1 MNVVLAGAGAIGR
14 KHAAAIARIDG
25 VELVSVVG
33 RLEPDTKEF
42 AAEFDIRHWTLDLG
56 ESLDL
61 PGVDA
66 VILATPTGMHAAQSI
81 AAFEMGK
88 HTLIEI
94 PMADNLADSEAIV
107 GAQERTGVVG
117 MVAHTRRFN
126 PSHQWVRARIESGEY
141 AIQHFVVQTFFFRRE
156 NTNALGKPR
165 SWTDHL
171 LWHHACHTVD
181 LFQYQTGEVVDRVS
195 ALQGPRHPE
204 MGIAMDMTIG
214 DQCERLDQ
222 LVAVAIASGAI
233 GAAVAAE
240 GLKIKLLWG
249 SERRQAGQAMPAV
262 DLLAMGK
269 ALMLNPKILL
279 VDEPTAGLSPKFRRE
294 IFKVV
299 QDINGA
305 GVPILMV
312 EQNAKQAL
320 SIANRGYVL
329 VDGRNRLEDSGPGL
343 LANREVAEMFL
354 GGGTNGNSTG
364 SGAGGSNGP

>member
-61 PGVDA
+61 RGVDA

-81 AAFEMGK
+81 AAFEVGK

-107 GAQERTGVVG
+107 AAQERTGLVG

-181 LFQYQTGEVVDRVS
+181 LFQYQTGEIADRVW
-195 ALQGPRHPE
+195 AQRGPIHPE
-204 MGIAMDMTIG
+204 LGIAMDMTIG
-214 DQCERLDQ
+214 LGTP
-222 LVAVAIASGAI
+222 SGAI
-233 GAAVAAE
+233 CTLALSFNNEGPFGSWFRYIGDTGTYVARYDDLDTGDGEAIDVSE
-240 GLKIKLLWG
+240 GHISMDGIELQDREFFSAIDEG
-249 SERRQAGQAMPAV
+249 REPNASVAQA
-262 DLLAMGK
+262 LTAMGT
-269 ALMLNPKILL
+269 L
-279 VDEPTAGLSPKFRRE
+279 D
-294 IFKVV
+294 
-299 QDINGA
+299 
-305 GVPILMV
+305 
-312 EQNAKQAL
+312 
-320 SIANRGYVL
+320 
-329 VDGRNRLEDSGPGL
+329 RLEQT
-343 LANREVAEMFL
+343 L
-354 GGGTNGNSTG
+354 GER
-364 SGAGGSNGP
+364 

>member
-94 PMADNLADSEAIV
+94 PMADNLGDSEAIV
-107 GAQERTGVVG
+107 AAQERTGVVG

-181 LFQYQTGEVVDRVS
+181 LFQYQTGEIADRVW
-195 ALQGPRHPE
+195 AQQGPIHPE
-204 MGIAMDMTIG
+204 LGIAMDMTIG
-214 DQCERLDQ
+214 LGTP
-222 LVAVAIASGAI
+222 SGAI
-233 GAAVAAE
+233 CTLALSFNNEGPLGSWFRYIGDNGTYVARYDDLDTGDGEAIDVSE
-240 GLKIKLLWG
+240 GHISMDGIELQDREFFSAIDEG
-249 SERRQAGQAMPAV
+249 REPNASVAQALTSMRTLDRLEQT
-262 DLLAMGK
+262 
-269 ALMLNPKILL
+269 L
-279 VDEPTAGLSPKFRRE
+279 VDR
-294 IFKVV
+294 
-299 QDINGA
+299 
-305 GVPILMV
+305 
-312 EQNAKQAL
+312 
-320 SIANRGYVL
+320 
-329 VDGRNRLEDSGPGL
+329 
-343 LANREVAEMFL
+343 
-354 GGGTNGNSTG
+354 
-364 SGAGGSNGP
+364 

>member
-1 MNVVLAGAGAIGR
+1 VKVVLAGAGAIGR

-56 ESLDL
+56 ESLDR

-81 AAFEMGK
+81 AAFEAGK

-107 GAQERTGVVG
+107 TAQEPTGLVG

-181 LFQYQTGEVVDRVS
+181 LFQYQTGEIADRVW
-195 ALQGPRHPE
+195 AQQGPIHPE
-204 MGIAMDMTIG
+204 LGIAMDMTIG
-214 DQCERLDQ
+214 LGTP
-222 LVAVAIASGAI
+222 SGAMCTLALSFNNEGPFGSWFRYI
-233 GAAVAAE
+233 GDTGTYVARYDDLETGNGEAIDVSE
-240 GLKIKLLWG
+240 GHVSMDGIELQDREFFDAI
-249 SERRQAGQAMPAV
+249 
-262 DLLAMGK
+262 
-269 ALMLNPKILL
+269 
-279 VDEPTAGLSPKFRRE
+279 DESRE
-294 IFKVV
+294 
-299 QDINGA
+299 
-305 GVPILMV
+305 P
-312 EQNAKQAL
+312 NASVAQAL
-320 SIANRGYVL
+320 TTMETL
-329 VDGRNRLEDSGPGL
+329 DRLERTLDL
-343 LANREVAEMFL
+343 Q
-354 GGGTNGNSTG
+354 
-364 SGAGGSNGP
+364 

>member
-107 GAQERTGVVG
+107 AAQERTGVVG

-171 LWHHACHTVD
+171 LWHHAAHTVD
-181 LFQYQTGEVVDRVS
+181 LFQYQTGEIADR
-195 ALQGPRHPE
+195 AWARQGPIHPDL
-204 MGIAMDMTIG
+204 GIAMDMTIG
-214 DQCERLDQ
+214 LGTSGGALCTLALSFNNEGPFGSWFRYIGDTGTY
-222 LVAVAIASGAI
+222 VARYDDLETGDGEPIDVSDVDISMDGIELQDREFFNAIAEGREPSAS
-233 GAAVAAE
+233 VA
-240 GLKIKLLWG
+240 
-249 SERRQAGQAMPAV
+249 
-262 DLLAMGK
+262 
-269 ALMLNPKILL
+269 
-279 VDEPTAGLSPKFRRE
+279 
-294 IFKVV
+294 
-299 QDINGA
+299 
-305 GVPILMV
+305 
-312 EQNAKQAL
+312 QAL
-320 SIANRGYVL
+320 TTMETL
-329 VDGRNRLEDSGPGL
+329 DRLAQALDEES
-343 LANREVAEMFL
+343 
-354 GGGTNGNSTG
+354 S
-364 SGAGGSNGP
+364 S

>member
-1 MNVVLAGAGAIGR
+1 VKVVLAGAGAIGR
-14 KHAAAIARIDG
+14 KHAAAIARING

-56 ESLDL
+56 ESLDR
-61 PGVDA
+61 PGVEA

-81 AAFEMGK
+81 AAFEAGK

-107 GAQERTGVVG
+107 TAQEPTGLVG

-181 LFQYQTGEVVDRVS
+181 LFQYQTGEIADRVW
-195 ALQGPRHPE
+195 AQQGPIHPE
-204 MGIAMDMTIG
+204 LGIAMDMTIG
-214 DQCERLDQ
+214 LGTP
-222 LVAVAIASGAI
+222 SGAMCTLALSFNNEGPFGSWFRYI
-233 GAAVAAE
+233 GDTGTYVARYDDLETGNGEAIDVSE
-240 GLKIKLLWG
+240 GHVSMDGIELQDREFFDAI
-249 SERRQAGQAMPAV
+249 
-262 DLLAMGK
+262 
-269 ALMLNPKILL
+269 
-279 VDEPTAGLSPKFRRE
+279 DESRE
-294 IFKVV
+294 
-299 QDINGA
+299 
-305 GVPILMV
+305 P
-312 EQNAKQAL
+312 NASVAQAL
-320 SIANRGYVL
+320 TTMETL
-329 VDGRNRLEDSGPGL
+329 DRLERTLDL
-343 LANREVAEMFL
+343 Q
-354 GGGTNGNSTG
+354 
-364 SGAGGSNGP
+364 

>member
-1 MNVVLAGAGAIGR
+1 MKVVLAGAGAIGR

-56 ESLDL
+56 ESLDR

-81 AAFEMGK
+81 AAFEAGK

-107 GAQERTGVVG
+107 TAQEPTGLVG

-181 LFQYQTGEVVDRVS
+181 LFQYQTGEIADRVW
-195 ALQGPRHPE
+195 AQQGPIHPE
-204 MGIAMDMTIG
+204 LGIAMDMTIG
-214 DQCERLDQ
+214 LGTPSGAMCTLALSFNNEGPFGSWFRYIGDTGTYVARYDDLETGNGEAIDVSEGHVSMDGIELQDREFFDAIDEGREPNSSVAQALTSMETLDRLEQTLDQ
-222 LVAVAIASGAI
+222 
-233 GAAVAAE
+233 
-240 GLKIKLLWG
+240 
-249 SERRQAGQAMPAV
+249 
-262 DLLAMGK
+262 
-269 ALMLNPKILL
+269 
-279 VDEPTAGLSPKFRRE
+279 
-294 IFKVV
+294 
-299 QDINGA
+299 
-305 GVPILMV
+305 
-312 EQNAKQAL
+312 
-320 SIANRGYVL
+320 
-329 VDGRNRLEDSGPGL
+329 
-343 LANREVAEMFL
+343 
-354 GGGTNGNSTG
+354 
-364 SGAGGSNGP
+364 

>member
-1 MNVVLAGAGAIGR
+1 MNVVLAGPGAIGR

-81 AAFEMGK
+81 AAFEVGK

-107 GAQERTGVVG
+107 AAQERAGLVG

-181 LFQYQTGEVVDRVS
+181 LFQHQTGEIADRVW
-195 ALQGPRHPE
+195 AQQGPIHPE
-204 MGIAMDMTIG
+204 LGIAMDMTIG
-214 DQCERLDQ
+214 LGTP
-222 LVAVAIASGAI
+222 SGAI
-233 GAAVAAE
+233 CTLALSFNNEGPFGSWFRYIGDTGTYVARYDDLDTGDGEAIDVSE
-240 GLKIKLLWG
+240 GHISMDGIELQDREFFSAI
-249 SERRQAGQAMPAV
+249 
-262 DLLAMGK
+262 
-269 ALMLNPKILL
+269 
-279 VDEPTAGLSPKFRRE
+279 DEGRE
-294 IFKVV
+294 
-299 QDINGA
+299 
-305 GVPILMV
+305 P
-312 EQNAKQAL
+312 NASVAQAL
-320 SIANRGYVL
+320 TAMETL
-329 VDGRNRLEDSGPGL
+329 DRLEQT
-343 LANREVAEMFL
+343 L
-354 GGGTNGNSTG
+354 GER
-364 SGAGGSNGP
+364 

>member
-81 AAFEMGK
+81 AAFEVGK

-107 GAQERTGVVG
+107 AAQERTGVVG

-181 LFQYQTGEVVDRVS
+181 LFQYQTGEIADRVW
-195 ALQGPRHPE
+195 AQQGPIHPE
-204 MGIAMDMTIG
+204 LGIAMDMTIG
-214 DQCERLDQ
+214 LGTP
-222 LVAVAIASGAI
+222 SGAI
-233 GAAVAAE
+233 CTLALSFNNEGPFGSWFRYIGDTGTYVARYDDLDTGDGEAIDVSE
-240 GLKIKLLWG
+240 GHISMDGIELQDREFFSAI
-249 SERRQAGQAMPAV
+249 
-262 DLLAMGK
+262 
-269 ALMLNPKILL
+269 
-279 VDEPTAGLSPKFRRE
+279 DEGRE
-294 IFKVV
+294 
-299 QDINGA
+299 
-305 GVPILMV
+305 P
-312 EQNAKQAL
+312 NASVAQAL
-320 SIANRGYVL
+320 TAMRTL
-329 VDGRNRLEDSGPGL
+329 DRLEQT
-343 LANREVAEMFL
+343 L
-354 GGGTNGNSTG
+354 GEQ
-364 SGAGGSNGP
+364 

>member
-107 GAQERTGVVG
+107 AAQERTGVVG

-181 LFQYQTGEVVDRVS
+181 LFQYQTGEIADRVW
-195 ALQGPRHPE
+195 AQQGPIHPE
-204 MGIAMDMTIG
+204 LGIAMDMTIG
-214 DQCERLDQ
+214 LGTPSGAICTLALSFNNEGPFGSWFRYIGDTGTYVARYDDLDTGDGQAIDVSEGHISMDGIELQDREFFSAIDEGREPNASVAQALTSMRTLDRLEQ
-222 LVAVAIASGAI
+222 TLVAVD
-233 GAAVAAE
+233 
-240 GLKIKLLWG
+240 
-249 SERRQAGQAMPAV
+249 R
-262 DLLAMGK
+262 
-269 ALMLNPKILL
+269 
-279 VDEPTAGLSPKFRRE
+279 
-294 IFKVV
+294 
-299 QDINGA
+299 
-305 GVPILMV
+305 
-312 EQNAKQAL
+312 
-320 SIANRGYVL
+320 
-329 VDGRNRLEDSGPGL
+329 
-343 LANREVAEMFL
+343 
-354 GGGTNGNSTG
+354 
-364 SGAGGSNGP
+364 

>member
-81 AAFEMGK
+81 AAFEVGK

-94 PMADNLADSEAIV
+94 QMADNLADSEAIV
-107 GAQERTGVVG
+107 AAQERTGLVG

-181 LFQYQTGEVVDRVS
+181 LFQYQTGEIADRVW
-195 ALQGPRHPE
+195 AQQGPIHAE
-204 MGIAMDMTIG
+204 LGIAMDMTIG
-214 DQCERLDQ
+214 LGTP
-222 LVAVAIASGAI
+222 SGAI
-233 GAAVAAE
+233 CTLALSFNNEGPLGSWFRYIGDTGTYVARYDDLDTGDGEAIDVSEGHISMDGIELQDREFFGAIDEGREPNASVA
-240 GLKIKLLWG
+240 
-249 SERRQAGQAMPAV
+249 
-262 DLLAMGK
+262 
-269 ALMLNPKILL
+269 
-279 VDEPTAGLSPKFRRE
+279 
-294 IFKVV
+294 
-299 QDINGA
+299 
-305 GVPILMV
+305 
-312 EQNAKQAL
+312 QAL
-320 SIANRGYVL
+320 TTMETL
-329 VDGRNRLEDSGPGL
+329 DRLEQT
-343 LANREVAEMFL
+343 L
-354 GGGTNGNSTG
+354 GDR
-364 SGAGGSNGP
+364 

>member
-56 ESLDL
+56 ESLDR

-81 AAFEMGK
+81 AAFEVGK

-107 GAQERTGVVG
+107 AAQERAGLVG

-181 LFQYQTGEVVDRVS
+181 LFQHQTGEIADRVW
-195 ALQGPRHPE
+195 AQQGPIHPE
-204 MGIAMDMTIG
+204 LGIAMDMTIG
-214 DQCERLDQ
+214 LGTP
-222 LVAVAIASGAI
+222 SGAI
-233 GAAVAAE
+233 CTLALSFNNEGPFGSWFRYIGDTGTYVARYDDLDTGDGEAIDVSE
-240 GLKIKLLWG
+240 GHISMDGIELQDREFFSAI
-249 SERRQAGQAMPAV
+249 
-262 DLLAMGK
+262 
-269 ALMLNPKILL
+269 
-279 VDEPTAGLSPKFRRE
+279 DEGRE
-294 IFKVV
+294 
-299 QDINGA
+299 
-305 GVPILMV
+305 P
-312 EQNAKQAL
+312 NASVAQAL
-320 SIANRGYVL
+320 TAMETL
-329 VDGRNRLEDSGPGL
+329 DRLEQT
-343 LANREVAEMFL
+343 L
-354 GGGTNGNSTG
+354 GEQ
-364 SGAGGSNGP
+364 

>member
-107 GAQERTGVVG
+107 AAQERTGVVG

-181 LFQYQTGEVVDRVS
+181 LFQYQTGEIADRVW
-195 ALQGPRHPE
+195 AQQGPIHPE
-204 MGIAMDMTIG
+204 LGIAMDMTIG
-214 DQCERLDQ
+214 LGTP
-222 LVAVAIASGAI
+222 SGAI
-233 GAAVAAE
+233 CTLALSFNNEGPFGSWFRYIGDTGTYVARYDDLDT
-240 GLKIKLLWG
+240 GD
-249 SERRQAGQAMPAV
+249 GQAIDVSEGHISMDGIELQDREFFSAIDEGREPNASV
-262 DLLAMGK
+262 AQ
-269 ALMLNPKILL
+269 ALTSMRTLDRLEQTL
-279 VDEPTAGLSPKFRRE
+279 VDR
-294 IFKVV
+294 
-299 QDINGA
+299 
-305 GVPILMV
+305 
-312 EQNAKQAL
+312 
-320 SIANRGYVL
+320 
-329 VDGRNRLEDSGPGL
+329 
-343 LANREVAEMFL
+343 
-354 GGGTNGNSTG
+354 
-364 SGAGGSNGP
+364 

>member
-61 PGVDA
+61 PGLDA

-81 AAFEMGK
+81 AAFEVGK

-107 GAQERTGVVG
+107 AAQERTGLVG

-181 LFQYQTGEVVDRVS
+181 LFQYQTGEIADRVW
-195 ALQGPRHPE
+195 AQRGPIHPE
-204 MGIAMDMTIG
+204 LGIAMDMTIG
-214 DQCERLDQ
+214 LGTP
-222 LVAVAIASGAI
+222 SGAI
-233 GAAVAAE
+233 CTLALSFNNEGPFGSWFRYIGDTGTYVARYDDLDTGDGEAIDVSE
-240 GLKIKLLWG
+240 GHISMDGIELQDREFFSAIDEG
-249 SERRQAGQAMPAV
+249 REPNASVAQA
-262 DLLAMGK
+262 LTAMGT
-269 ALMLNPKILL
+269 L
-279 VDEPTAGLSPKFRRE
+279 D
-294 IFKVV
+294 
-299 QDINGA
+299 
-305 GVPILMV
+305 
-312 EQNAKQAL
+312 
-320 SIANRGYVL
+320 
-329 VDGRNRLEDSGPGL
+329 RLEQT
-343 LANREVAEMFL
+343 L
-354 GGGTNGNSTG
+354 GER
-364 SGAGGSNGP
+364 

>member
-56 ESLDL
+56 ESLDR

-81 AAFEMGK
+81 AAFEVGK

-107 GAQERTGVVG
+107 AAQERTGLVG

-181 LFQYQTGEVVDRVS
+181 LFQYQTGEIADRVW
-195 ALQGPRHPE
+195 AQQGPIHPE
-204 MGIAMDMTIG
+204 LGIAMDMTIG
-214 DQCERLDQ
+214 LGTP
-222 LVAVAIASGAI
+222 SGAI
-233 GAAVAAE
+233 CTLALSFNNEGPLGSWFRYIGDTGTYVARYDDLDTGDGE
-240 GLKIKLLWG
+240 GIDV
-249 SERRQAGQAMPAV
+249 SEGHISMDGIELQDREFFSA
-262 DLLAMGK
+262 
-269 ALMLNPKILL
+269 I
-279 VDEPTAGLSPKFRRE
+279 DEGRE
-294 IFKVV
+294 
-299 QDINGA
+299 
-305 GVPILMV
+305 P
-312 EQNAKQAL
+312 NASVAQAL
-320 SIANRGYVL
+320 TTMETL
-329 VDGRNRLEDSGPGL
+329 DRLEQT
-343 LANREVAEMFL
+343 L
-354 GGGTNGNSTG
+354 GDR
-364 SGAGGSNGP
+364 

>member
-81 AAFEMGK
+81 AAFEVGK

-107 GAQERTGVVG
+107 AAQERTGVVG

-181 LFQYQTGEVVDRVS
+181 LFQYQTGEIADRVW
-195 ALQGPRHPE
+195 AQQGPIHPE
-204 MGIAMDMTIG
+204 LGIAMDMTIG
-214 DQCERLDQ
+214 LGTP
-222 LVAVAIASGAI
+222 SGAI
-233 GAAVAAE
+233 CTLALSFNNEGPFGSWFRYIGDTGTYVARYDDLDTGDGEAIDVSE
-240 GLKIKLLWG
+240 GHISMDGIELQDREFFSAI
-249 SERRQAGQAMPAV
+249 
-262 DLLAMGK
+262 
-269 ALMLNPKILL
+269 
-279 VDEPTAGLSPKFRRE
+279 DEGRE
-294 IFKVV
+294 
-299 QDINGA
+299 
-305 GVPILMV
+305 P
-312 EQNAKQAL
+312 NASVAQAL
-320 SIANRGYVL
+320 TAMETL
-329 VDGRNRLEDSGPGL
+329 DRLEQT
-343 LANREVAEMFL
+343 L
-354 GGGTNGNSTG
+354 GER
-364 SGAGGSNGP
+364 

>member
-61 PGVDA
+61 RGVDA

-81 AAFEMGK
+81 AAFEVGK

-107 GAQERTGVVG
+107 AAQERTGLVG

-181 LFQYQTGEVVDRVS
+181 LFQYQTGEIADRVW
-195 ALQGPRHPE
+195 AQQGPIHPE
-204 MGIAMDMTIG
+204 LGIAMDMTIG
-214 DQCERLDQ
+214 LGTP
-222 LVAVAIASGAI
+222 SGAI
-233 GAAVAAE
+233 CTLALSFNNEGPFGSWFRYIGDTGTYVARYDDLDTGDGEAIDVSE
-240 GLKIKLLWG
+240 GHISMDGIELQDREFFSAIDEG
-249 SERRQAGQAMPAV
+249 REPNASVAQA
-262 DLLAMGK
+262 LTAMGT
-269 ALMLNPKILL
+269 LDRLEQTL
-279 VDEPTAGLSPKFRRE
+279 VDR
-294 IFKVV
+294 
-299 QDINGA
+299 
-305 GVPILMV
+305 
-312 EQNAKQAL
+312 
-320 SIANRGYVL
+320 
-329 VDGRNRLEDSGPGL
+329 
-343 LANREVAEMFL
+343 
-354 GGGTNGNSTG
+354 
-364 SGAGGSNGP
+364 